1 MDKVEVTKCE
11 NGFLITNGERV
22 HVCDNLAL
30 LGKIIAEALGVV
42 EIKKT
47 RKSRTKKDTVAD

>member
-30 LGKIIAEALGVV
+30 LGKIIAAALGVV
-42 EIKKT
+42 EVKKT
-47 RKSRTKKDTVAD
+47 RKPRTKKDAVAD